1 MEAARRHE
9 IRPVPVKGAEQ
20 QGVLALHAAR
30 ALVVKPRTMLASALR
45 GLAAEFGHVAS
56 EGKHTRHPICAPTP
70 PPVQALDG
78 LV

>member
-30 ALVVKPRTMLASALR
+30 ALVVKQRTMLANALR
-45 GLAAEFGHVAS
+45 GLTA
-56 EGKHTRHPICAPTP
+56 
-70 PPVQALDG
+70 
-78 LV
+78 